1 MMPSMHSDATGVDAA
16 AVRQD
21 RMTFVPSLLQA
32 IVLMDGDAL
41 VMHVGDRPYVVTERG
56 QSSLASDP
64 LTAEAIAGVLEQL
77 LPDESRRILDE
88 VGATQ
93 CVLPENPLFPRE
105 RFSVVAA
112 RGGDD
117 VWVEIRRTE
126 LRRRTKNGP
135 TPSAPASTREGPR
148 SLVDIRS
155 RQTETARDDEAPT
168 PAIILPLTRANMRP
182 EASTPLVEPALSRL
196 DRLVRTAVARGAST
210 IYLVSGARP
219 TIRVD
224 GDIRTLDGTPVLSSS
239 DVESLLLTQM
249 PERGAHAFRRGAAGE
264 WTSEFTDI
272 GRIRCVSFR
281 DHRGPGGV
289 LHIMPQRAMTV
300 EQLGLSREIEGLVE
314 DSEGLL
320 LVTGP
325 RQSGK
330 RTLMSA
336 LVDHINRTR
345 HVHVITIE
353 RDINVVHERIGSLV
367 SQREARDEAGMASL
381 LREAL
386 REDPDVLVIDDAR
399 TTEVAGLA
407 LEASAAGRLVI
418 CGFPAR
424 SAAAAIDGFIDL
436 SPTGARHRTQ
446 LSLSRSLTGVVAQV
460 LLKKTG
466 GGRLAA
472 RELLLNTPAVASLLA
487 EGNTSQLPVA
497 IESGRRYGMVPLNDA
512 IGAFARSG
520 AVDVREAY
528 RWSADRPGLLT
539 LLQSHGVDTSMVER
553 LA

>member
-1 MMPSMHSDATGVDAA
+1 M
-16 AVRQD
+16 
-21 RMTFVPSLLQA
+21 FVPSLLQA

-56 QSSLASDP
+56 QSSLAGDP
-64 LTAEAIAGVLEQL
+64 LTAEVIAGVLEQL

-93 CVLPENPLFPRE
+93 CVLPENPLYPRE

-126 LRRRTKNGP
+126 LRRRAKSSP
-135 TPSAPASTREGPR
+135 TPPAPASTREGPR
-148 SLVDIRS
+148 SLVDIRA
-155 RQTETARDDEAPT
+155 RQTETARADETPS
-168 PAIILPLTRANMRP
+168 PAIVVPLTRATTRTD
-182 EASTPLVEPALSRL
+182 ASTPLVEPALARL
-196 DRLVRTAVARGAST
+196 ERLVRTAAARGAST
-210 IYLVSGARP
+210 IYLVAGARP

-224 GDIRTLDGTPVLSSS
+224 GDIRTLDGIAVLSSS
-239 DVESLLLTQM
+239 EVESLLLTQM
-249 PERGAHAFRRGAAGE
+249 PERHAHAFRRGVAGE
-264 WTSEFTDI
+264 WTSELADL
-272 GRIRCVSFR
+272 GRIRCLSFR

-289 LHIMPQRAMTV
+289 LHIVPQRAMTV
-300 EQLGLSREIEGLVE
+300 EQLGLSREIEGLV
-314 DSEGLL
+314 DQPEGLL

-336 LVDHINRTR
+336 FVDHINRTR

-353 RDINVVHERIGSLV
+353 RDINVVHERIGSLI
-367 SQREARDEAGMASL
+367 SQRQARDETGMVSVL
-381 LREAL
+381 GEAL
-386 REDPDVLVIDDAR
+386 REDPDVLVIEDVR
-399 TTEVAGLA
+399 TPEVAGLA
-407 LEASAAGRLVI
+407 LEASAAGRQVI

-424 SAAAAIDGFIDL
+424 SASAAVEGFVDL
-436 SPTGARHRTQ
+436 SPAGDRHRTQ

-472 RELLLNTPAVASLLA
+472 RELLLNTPSVASLLA
-487 EGNTSQLPVA
+487 EGDMSQLPMA
-497 IESGRRYGMVPLNDA
+497 IESGRRRGMVPMNDA

-528 RWSADRPGLLT
+528 RWSADRAGLLT

>member
-1 MMPSMHSDATGVDAA
+1 MMPSMHSDATGVAAA
-16 AVRQD
+16 AVLQD
-21 RMTFVPSLLQA
+21 RMTCVPSLLQA

-41 VMHVGDRPYVVTERG
+41 VMHVGDKPYVVTERG

-126 LRRRTKNGP
+126 LRRRPTSGP

-148 SLVDIRS
+148 SLVDIRT
-155 RQTETARDDEAPT
+155 RQTETAREDESPT
-168 PAIILPLTRANMRP
+168 PAIVLPLTRTSMRSD
-182 EASTPLVEPALSRL
+182 ASTPLIEPALSRL
-196 DRLVRTAVARGAST
+196 ERLLRTAAARGAST

-224 GDIRTLDGTPVLSSS
+224 GDIRTLDGTGVLSTSE
-239 DVESLLLTQM
+239 VESLLLTQM
-249 PERGAHAFRRGAAGE
+249 PERTAHACRRGAAGE
-264 WTSEFTDI
+264 WTSEFADV
-272 GRIRCVSFR
+272 GRVRCVSFR

-289 LHIMPQRAMTV
+289 LHLMPQRAMTV
-300 EQLGLSREIEGLVE
+300 EQLGLSREIEGLIE
-314 DSEGLL
+314 ESEGLL

-325 RQSGK
+325 SQSGK

-336 LVDHINRTR
+336 FVDHINRTR
-345 HVHVITIE
+345 HVHVITVE
-353 RDINVVHERIGSLV
+353 REINVVHDRIGSLV
-367 SQREARDEAGMASL
+367 SQREARDEAGMADMV
-381 LREAL
+381 REAL
-386 REDPDVLVIDDAR
+386 REDPDVLVIGDVR
-399 TTEVAGLA
+399 TTDVAGLA
-407 LEASAAGRLVI
+407 LDASAAGRLVI

-424 SAAAAIDGFIDL
+424 SASAAMDGFIDL
-436 SPTGARHRTQ
+436 SAAGDRQRTQ

-487 EGNTSQLPVA
+487 DGNMSELPMA
-497 IESGRRYGMVPLNDA
+497 IESGRRHGMVPLNDA

-528 RWSADRPGLLT
+528 RWSADRPGLLA
-539 LLQSHGVDTSMVER
+539 LLHSHGVDTSMVQR

>member
-1 MMPSMHSDATGVDAA
+1 MHSDATGVDAA
-16 AVRQD
+16 AVLQD

-32 IVLMDGDAL
+32 IVAMDGDAL
-41 VMHVGDRPYVVTERG
+41 VMHVGDKPYVVTERG
-56 QSSLASDP
+56 QSSLGSDP
-64 LTAEAIAGVLEQL
+64 LTAEAIAGVLEHL
-77 LPDESRRILDE
+77 LPEESRRVLDE

-126 LRRRTKNGP
+126 LRRRAKSGP
-135 TPSAPASTREGPR
+135 APSLPSSPASTREGPR
-148 SLVDIRS
+148 SVVDIRA
-155 RQTETARDDEAPT
+155 RQTETAREDEAPT
-168 PAIILPLTRANMRP
+168 PAIVLPLTRTTTRS
-182 EASTPLVEPALSRL
+182 EASTPLLEPALARL

-224 GDIRTLDGTPVLSSS
+224 GDIRTLDGTAVLSSS

-264 WTSEFTDI
+264 WTSELTDI
-272 GRIRCVSFR
+272 GRVRYQSFR

-289 LHIMPQRAMTV
+289 LHIMPQRATTV
-300 EQLGLSREIEGLVE
+300 EQLGLSREIEELV
-314 DSEGLL
+314 DQSEGLL

-367 SQREARDEAGMASL
+367 SQREARDEAAMAGL

-386 REDPDVLVIDDAR
+386 REDPDVLVIEEVR

-418 CGFPAR
+418 CGLPAR

-436 SPTGARHRTQ
+436 SPAGDRHRTQ

-472 RELLLNTPAVASLLA
+472 RELL
-487 EGNTSQLPVA
+487 
-497 IESGRRYGMVPLNDA
+497 
-512 IGAFARSG
+512 
-520 AVDVREAY
+520 
-528 RWSADRPGLLT
+528 
-539 LLQSHGVDTSMVER
+539 
-553 LA
+553 